1 MYRIRLANGEEAVFR
16 SAKELTTAVASGVV
30 SPTAEVFHNS
40 GSRWLP
46 INLHPDYKAATS
58 GQQPSLPFPA
68 PLAKTSPGQA
78 PERAVAQTPN
88 SPKKFARPAPTPPPA
103 GYPTSP
109 SPVPV
114 RQVAPEATTGTA
126 TAPRLTPTSLTTVV
140 EESSRQSGTEVAVA
154 RAVPVTGV
162 AGFDSRARK
171 LRVML
176 ALSMSLAGIISLG
189 GAALMVGPPLKRGV
203 ARLSAVFQRSE
214 GMDPALPEVLVPRA
228 DSGLSLFPAP
238 SAPYPMAAAARL
250 DSLLA
255 GRPGTTTT
263 QLRASRPKSISYSEA
278 YADARD
284 EMDTGLDYI
293 NFQRVFAGYRFASLD
308 SVRATRR
315 TVAAAG
321 NILRVYRG
329 REVMLEQTYRP
340 DDPGGHGSFREPF
353 ETAEASRALIGN
365 VDSLFGLLVAQ
376 QGRFSWTESG
386 LRFQEA
392 RTARLYQRLRS
403 EILQSLAAWRD
414 SAPGPNRA
422 TFPRLTAGIGPLGPP
437 PAH

>member
-88 SPKKFARPAPTPPPA
+88 SPKKFARPSPTPPP
-103 GYPTSP
+103 
-109 SPVPV
+109 
-114 RQVAPEATTGTA
+114 
-126 TAPRLTPTSLTTVV
+126 RLAPTSLTTVV
-140 EESSRQSGTEVAVA
+140 EESSRQSGPEVAVA

-214 GMDPALPEVLVPRA
+214 GMDPALPEVLVLRA

-315 TVAAAG
+315 TVAAAR

>member
-88 SPKKFARPAPTPPPA
+88 SPKKFARPSPTPPP
-103 GYPTSP
+103 
-109 SPVPV
+109 
-114 RQVAPEATTGTA
+114 
-126 TAPRLTPTSLTTVV
+126 RLAPTSLTTVV
-140 EESSRQSGTEVAVA
+140 EESSRQSGPEVAVA

>member
-1 MYRIRLANGEEAVFR
+1 
-16 SAKELTTAVASGVV
+16 
-30 SPTAEVFHNS
+30 
-40 GSRWLP
+40 
-46 INLHPDYKAATS
+46 
-58 GQQPSLPFPA
+58 
-68 PLAKTSPGQA
+68 
-78 PERAVAQTPN
+78 
-88 SPKKFARPAPTPPPA
+88 
-103 GYPTSP
+103 
-109 SPVPV
+109 
-114 RQVAPEATTGTA
+114 
-126 TAPRLTPTSLTTVV
+126 
-140 EESSRQSGTEVAVA
+140 
-154 RAVPVTGV
+154 
-162 AGFDSRARK
+162 
-171 LRVML
+171 ML
-176 ALSMSLAGIISLG
+176 AMSLSLAGVISLG
-189 GAALMVGPPLKRGV
+189 GAALMIAPYVKHGV
-203 ARLSAVFQRSE
+203 SRLSGVFQRSE
-214 GMDPALPEVLVPRA
+214 GMDPALPEALVPRV
-228 DSGLSLFPAP
+228 DSGIGFFPAP

-255 GRPGTTTT
+255 SRPATTTT

-293 NFQRVFAGYRFASLD
+293 NFRRVFAGYRFASPD
-308 SVRATRR
+308 SIRATRR
-315 TVAAAG
+315 MVAAAG

-353 ETAEASRALIGN
+353 EAAEASRALISN

-403 EILQSLAAWRD
+403 EILQSLATWQD

-422 TFPRLTAGIGPLGPP
+422 TYPRLTAGIGPLGPP
-437 PAH
+437 PAR